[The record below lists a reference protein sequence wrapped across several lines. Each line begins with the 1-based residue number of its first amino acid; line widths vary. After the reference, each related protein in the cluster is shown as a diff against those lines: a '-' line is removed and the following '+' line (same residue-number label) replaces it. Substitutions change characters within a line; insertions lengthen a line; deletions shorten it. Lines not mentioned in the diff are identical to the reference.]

1 MGRRGG
7 GRVAAGAGIAAGD
20 GWWGG
25 RLPRS
30 LPRVSSPTWLRASG
44 IGTANLGGGGVG
56 SSEELSGR
64 RVGGVSGRGGQRVE
78 DGRVIIIKGM
88 FGSPL
93 ILFTWKWLRI
103 AFSCA
108 QELLVHYLKKK
119 ELLVNLLH

>member
-1 MGRRGG
+1 M
-7 GRVAAGAGIAAGD
+7 
-20 GWWGG
+20 
-25 RLPRS
+25 
-30 LPRVSSPTWLRASG
+30 
-44 IGTANLGGGGVG
+44 G

-64 RVGGVSGRGGQRVE
+64 RVGGALGRGGQRVE